1 MVSFPALLLPTR
13 VLALVPSIAGT
24 QGRGKLLHLRDCN
37 NHLQLNVYEGQV
49 EGTAQVKYK
58 NNRDV
63 PSSESENQPRGY
75 SWAPGRSGLD
85 RSTFTSRV
93 PRPL

>member
-1 MVSFPALLLPTR
+1 MVSFPTLLLPTR

-58 NNRDV
+58 NNWDV
-63 PSSESENQPRGY
+63 PSSESENTSPGVTRGPREGQ
-75 SWAPGRSGLD
+75 
-85 RSTFTSRV
+85 V
-93 PRPL
+93 